1 MAKNLVIVESPAKT
15 KTIKKY
21 LGNEFEILASF
32 GHVREI
38 PSKDTSIDVNDNFK
52 IKFTTSEKSKKH
64 LDAIKKAAKDAQ
76 NIYLATDPDR
86 EGEAISW
93 HVQEVLKSAR
103 LLKDKNIYRVT
114 FNEITKSAVTNAIAN
129 PKELSMD
136 LVDAQKARQALDF
149 LVGFNLS
156 PLLWRK
162 ITSGLSAGR
171 VQSPALRMI
180 VEREIERENFVKQD
194 YWSLTADTFKQ
205 KQIFANLLEFNN
217 NKVEQF
223 TFTTAEDAENAKVH
237 ILKDANGFLIVDG
250 ITEKKTRR
258 NPYPPFIT
266 STLQQEASKKL
277 GFTAKRTMST
287 AQKLY
292 EGIDLGNGESVG
304 LISYMRT
311 DSTNLSND
319 ALNDIRNFIQAKYDK
334 DMLPAKPRVFEK
346 KSQNAQEAHE
356 AIRVTAANR
365 TPESIKQFLTNDEFK
380 LYSLIY
386 NRTIACQMKHAT
398 LNSTSVDLI
407 TENTKHKFRVTG
419 TVIVDAGFLKIY
431 NVEKDEDDKD
441 SDDEQT
447 LPKFE
452 KGEK

>member
-223 TFTTAEDAENAKVH
+223 TFTTAEDAENAKAH

-250 ITEKKTRR
+250 ITEKKH
-258 NPYPPFIT
+258 
-266 STLQQEASKKL
+266 
-277 GFTAKRTMST
+277 
-287 AQKLY
+287 
-292 EGIDLGNGESVG
+292 GETHI
-304 LISYMRT
+304 LH
-311 DSTNLSND
+311 L
-319 ALNDIRNFIQAKYDK
+319 
-334 DMLPAKPRVFEK
+334 
-346 KSQNAQEAHE
+346 
-356 AIRVTAANR
+356 
-365 TPESIKQFLTNDEFK
+365 
-380 LYSLIY
+380 
-386 NRTIACQMKHAT
+386 
-398 LNSTSVDLI
+398 
-407 TENTKHKFRVTG
+407 
-419 TVIVDAGFLKIY
+419 
-431 NVEKDEDDKD
+431 
-441 SDDEQT
+441 
-447 LPKFE
+447 
-452 KGEK
+452 